1 MAIYRLSA
9 QVIGRSSGRSATAAA
24 AYRAGACIADERSG
38 TAHDYSRRRGVVHT
52 EVLAPANAPDWMK
65 DRARLWNAV
74 EAVEKRRDAQLSRE
88 VQLALPHELD
98 AAQRLELVREFVRDA
113 FVARGMIAD
122 LAVHAP
128 HASGDGRNHHAH
140 VMLTLRELTGDGFG
154 KKERAWNETPVLE
167 DWREQWGKAVNLAL
181 ERAGIGE
188 RVDHRSYAERD
199 AQGQALAEAPAPAV
213 AVIVDLEAERAR
225 RQPEAAQGRELELPA
240 APEDR
245 PVTAEDGMAAELA
258 ELAEQHRLERE
269 GLEQAQR
276 MAALDQERERQRR
289 EEQERRQLAERQAR
303 RAGRED
309 RQREHRP
316 GLLGRVWRAIA
327 GWIDPQRERE
337 RQQAERREQEKA
349 RQERQEREQREREVL
364 ERRHAERAAQ
374 ERAGLEQRQ
383 QENRERLEQRQA
395 EQIREL
401 PDEIAQRRQEERE
414 RGLDREL
421 DRGDGWER

>member
-1 MAIYRLSA
+1 VAIYRLSA

-52 EVLAPANAPDWMK
+52 EVLAPPNAPDWMK
-65 DRARLWNAV
+65 DRERLWNAV

-98 AAQRLELVREFVRDA
+98 AAQRLELVRDFVREA
-113 FVARGMIAD
+113 FVSRGMIAD

-128 HASGDGRNHHAH
+128 HASGDERNHHAH
-140 VMLTLRELTGDGFG
+140 VMLTLRELTGEGFG

-167 DWREQWGKAVNLAL
+167 GWREEWGKAVNLAL
-181 ERAGIGE
+181 ERAGIAE

-199 AQGQALAEAPAPAV
+199 AQGQALAEAPAQASQAV
-213 AVIVDLEAERAR
+213 AVIVDME
-225 RQPEAAQGRELELPA
+225 
-240 APEDR
+240 
-245 PVTAEDGMAAELA
+245 
-258 ELAEQHRLERE
+258 AEQHRLERE

-316 GLLGRVWRAIA
+316 GLLGRIWRAIA

-337 RQQAERREQEKA
+337 RQEAQRREQEKA
-349 RQERQEREQREREVL
+349 RQDRQEREQREREGL
-364 ERRHAERAAQ
+364 ERRQAERAAQ
-374 ERAGLEQRQ
+374 DRAALEQRQ
-383 QENRERLEQRQA
+383 QDSRERLEQRQA
-395 EQIREL
+395 EQIKEL
-401 PDEIAQRRQEERE
+401 PADIAQRKQEERE
-414 RGLDREL
+414 RGLERDEERGL
-421 DRGDGWER
+421 DRGDRRER